1 MKQIVIQEDTNLWYT
16 VKDMCSI
23 CNVSRQSWEN
33 FKTDFLSKS
42 TFTQKN
48 IKERP
53 SRIGGN
59 LYSESVLKQFQAW
72 LMRNQANQGKSS
84 DVVKAAATTAV
95 EGFKYTKE
103 DICGICGVSETT
115 FKTFVAGQSI
125 DQRDFIVVGSNH
137 KKLYS
142 ESVLKQFQM
151 WLMRNQANQGRTSDV
166 VKAAATT
173 ALNTGI
179 SLQVIIASGNEEAFN
194 EYVGMAREAFNTQRN
209 LKLEQQKN
217 QQLQLEVDKYVQ
229 WMSAS
234 QIKKEYRLPAKP
246 GITKVA
252 QLLGLKR
259 NEDWIEKNYGDDT
272 CFTKILYSP
281 SAVKLIVDW
290 HFDED

>member
-16 VKDMCSI
+16 VKDMCDI
-23 CNVSRQSWEN
+23 CNVDEKTFRN
-33 FKTDFLSKS
+33 FKISLESDFQSE
-42 TFTQKN
+42 
-48 IKERP
+48 IKTLAH
-53 SRIGGN
+53 N
-59 LYSESVLKQFQAW
+59 KKLYSESVLKQFQAW

-95 EGFKYTKE
+95 SN
-103 DICGICGVSETT
+103 DI
-115 FKTFVAGQSI
+115 
-125 DQRDFIVVGSNH
+125 
-137 KKLYS
+137 
-142 ESVLKQFQM
+142 
-151 WLMRNQANQGRTSDV
+151 
-166 VKAAATT
+166 
-173 ALNTGI
+173 ALRE
-179 SLQVIIASGNEEAFN
+179 IINSGNVEAIRCLM
-194 EYVGMAREAFNTQRN
+194 EHYVAETAAIGEAKR
-209 LKLEQQKN
+209 LQQQN

-234 QIKKEYRLPAKP
+234 QIKKEYHLPAKP

-290 HFDED
+290 HFED

>member
-1 MKQIVIQEDTNLWYT
+1 MKQIVIQEDTIWYS
-16 VKDMCSI
+16 VKDMCDI
-23 CNVSRQSWEN
+23 CNVSKNSWDRFNRE
-33 FKTDFLSKS
+33 FLSI
-42 TFTQKN
+42 TDDTQKD

-59 LYSESVLKQFQAW
+59 LYSES
-72 LMRNQANQGKSS
+72 
-84 DVVKAAATTAV
+84 
-95 EGFKYTKE
+95 
-103 DICGICGVSETT
+103 I
-115 FKTFVAGQSI
+115 
-125 DQRDFIVVGSNH
+125 
-137 KKLYS
+137 
-142 ESVLKQFQM
+142 LKQFQM
-151 WLMRNQANQGRTSDV
+151 WLMRNQANQGKSSDV

-229 WMSAS
+229 WLSAS
-234 QIKKEYRLPAKP
+234 QIKKEYHLPAKP

-259 NEDWIEKNYGDDT
+259 NEDWIEKGYGDDT